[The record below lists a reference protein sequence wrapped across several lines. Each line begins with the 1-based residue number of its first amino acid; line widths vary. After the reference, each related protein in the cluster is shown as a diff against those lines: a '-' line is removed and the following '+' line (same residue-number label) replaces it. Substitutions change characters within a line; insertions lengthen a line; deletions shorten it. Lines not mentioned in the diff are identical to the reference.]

1 MLTLIERFDKL
12 TKRLRVS
19 GRNARATVVRM
30 YTRSSGENS
39 NETVVRYAFTLP
51 DGEEIRDEYV
61 VSESAG
67 DNIRPGD
74 SLDIRYLPQ
83 APRQHRRDG
92 QEEPAMA
99 GLMIATLCSLLW
111 IGAGGYFVKLM
122 LQQPE
127 PRRTPTRSG
136 ERYDYEA
143 PARSRPPPPTGST
156 APCASTATDGTLRPE
171 RQRHALL
178 VQPDS
183 DGRACLH
190 LAPGAAGA
198 SAAPA

>member
-1 MLTLIERFDKL
+1 MGMLTLIERFDEL

-30 YTRSSGENS
+30 YTRCSGENS

-67 DNIRPGD
+67 GNIRPGD
-74 SLDIRYLPQ
+74 SLGIRYLPQ
-83 APRQHRRDG
+83 DPRQHRRAG
-92 QEEPAMA
+92 PEESAMA

-127 PRRTPTRSG
+127 PRRTLTRSG
-136 ERYDYEA
+136 EIYDYEA
-143 PARSRPPPPTGST
+143 PACSRPTPPRGNRS
-156 APCASTATDGTLRPE
+156 LRE
-171 RQRHALL
+171 YR
-178 VQPDS
+178 D
-183 DGRACLH
+183 
-190 LAPGAAGA
+190 
-198 SAAPA
+198 